1 MRQNASKFFL
11 LASLFAAT
19 IAPAPVIAAP
29 KNLEPTVYVTRTGS
43 KYHNDGCRY
52 LKKSKIAMT
61 LSEAKRLGNTACS
74 VCRPPSSK

>member
-1 MRQNASKFFL
+1 MRHNVSKFFL
-11 LASLFAAT
+11 LASLLAASVVPT
-19 IAPAPVIAAP
+19 PVVAAP
-29 KNLEPTVYVTRTGS
+29 KGLEPTVYVTRTGS

-52 LKKSKIAMT
+52 LKKSKIAVT